1 MDRVGSRAS
10 VRNWCPPGTAAVL
23 HHIAGDRETSDTGPT
38 LAEQARPNDRLE
50 ELTAYFPG
58 ALPWE
63 VPPSASESAAGT
75 KSTTNNRGT
84 AGIKGSEDHTQGRGK
99 TYGREEESEIP
110 YDNGGGGG

>member
-1 MDRVGSRAS
+1 MDRVGGRAL

-23 HHIAGDRETSDTGPT
+23 HHIACAREPSDTEPT
-38 LAEQARPNDRLE
+38 LAEQARPSDRLE
-50 ELTAYFPG
+50 ELTAYFLG

-63 VPPSASESAAGT
+63 VSPSASESAAGI
-75 KSTTNNRGT
+75 KSITNNRGT
-84 AGIKGSEDHTQGRGK
+84 VGIEGSEDHTQGRGK

>member
-1 MDRVGSRAS
+1 
-10 VRNWCPPGTAAVL
+10 
-23 HHIAGDRETSDTGPT
+23 
-38 LAEQARPNDRLE
+38 LE

-63 VPPSASESAAGT
+63 VSPSASKSAAGT

-84 AGIKGSEDHTQGRGK
+84 VGIEGSGDHTHGRGE

-110 YDNGGGGG
+110 HDNGGGRG